1 MVILDL
7 VLSLDITH
15 YTLFEH
21 EMTCADDECDTRDVQ
36 TMRFNFTVAQ
46 NNKMDIKIF
55 VGMLENRKTH

>member
-1 MVILDL
+1 
-7 VLSLDITH
+7 
-15 YTLFEH
+15 
-21 EMTCADDECDTRDVQ
+21 MTCADDECDTRDVQ